1 MGIVSKALALMMF
14 AAAVPAGAQTVS
26 YTFNTTGNMSDDG
39 VSGNALAFSALS
51 DATLQMRV
59 TGWQSKQSTNDITS
73 AYVGAYSGGM
83 GITGRGDRNGDGAFH
98 QVDNVGDY
106 TDFLLLQFNRD
117 VTLSGVN
124 LNVYNMSGVWNRDSD
139 LAFLDAGVLRTANW
153 NSPINL
159 AAGDTI
165 PADWTNVNGTGSSG
179 SRAIPA
185 TTASSKWL
193 VSAAFLPTNDTDDG
207 FKIASLTVTQAVSP
221 VPEPATWAMML
232 FGFGA
237 AGAGLRRKARTSE
250 RHSTAKV
257 QEIASGQAA

>member
-1 MGIVSKALALMMF
+1 MGIVSKTLALMMF
-14 AAAVPAGAQTVS
+14 AAAVPAGAQTVN

-39 VSGNALAFSALS
+39 VSGNALKFSALS
-51 DATLQMRV
+51 DPTVQMRV
-59 TGWQSKQSTNDITS
+59 TGWQSKQSTNAITS
-73 AYVGAYSGGM
+73 AYVGAYSGGL
-83 GITGRGDRNGDGAFH
+83 GITGKGDWNGDGAFH

-117 VTLSGVN
+117 VILSGVN
-124 LNVYNMSGVWNRDSD
+124 LNVYNMSGLSNRDSD
-139 LAFLDAGVLRTANW
+139 LAFYNAKILQTASW
-153 NSPINL
+153 DSPINL
-159 AAGDTI
+159 AAYNTV
-165 PADWTNVNGTGSSG
+165 PVTWTTVEGGKSSG
-179 SRAIPA
+179 SRVIPA

-250 RHSTAKV
+250 QRFTAKV
-257 QEIASGQAA
+257 RGIASGQAA